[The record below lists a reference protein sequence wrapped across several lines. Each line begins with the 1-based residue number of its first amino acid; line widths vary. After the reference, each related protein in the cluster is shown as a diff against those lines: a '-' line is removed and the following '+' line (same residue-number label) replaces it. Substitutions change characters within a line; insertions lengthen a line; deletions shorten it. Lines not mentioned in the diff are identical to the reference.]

1 MPDLILLRHGQSL
14 WNERNLF
21 TGWHDVPLTERGR
34 SEAAAAGLLLR
45 DADGIDITVVH
56 TSLISR
62 AIITAQLAL
71 ETAERS
77 WVPVRRHWRLNERHY
92 GALQGKDKKETRE
105 RYGDEQL
112 LAWRRG
118 FATPPPPLD
127 ADDPMQARFDP
138 RYRDV
143 PVDLLPSAECLADV
157 VIRALPY
164 HHDAIVP
171 DLLTEGARGGAVLVV
186 GAAFGIHSMSSAS
199 VPGIDGAPTN
209 VPSAS
214 ASTLDMAKVSALMQ
228 KITSNPKDT
237 ASLQGLASLY
247 FQAGDYKNSAV
258 FSQKVVTLDPK
269 NDLSWVALGAAQF
282 NQGQNDAAKASW
294 VKATFLNPKNAEA
307 HYDLGFYYLSGS
319 KPDQAA
325 AKKEWA
331 AVIAIDP
338 KSDLAKTVQT
348 HMASLASAAPSAK

>member
-45 DADGIDITVVH
+45 DEEGIDITVVH

-164 HHDAIVP
+164 YHDAIVP

-186 GAAFGIHSMSSAS
+186 AHGNSLRALRKYLDNTSDDDIVDLEIPTGIPYHYRLSDDLSVVSQGYLGDPEAAANAAAA
-199 VPGIDGAPTN
+199 VKA
-209 VPSAS
+209 
-214 ASTLDMAKVSALMQ
+214 
-228 KITSNPKDT
+228 
-237 ASLQGLASLY
+237 
-247 FQAGDYKNSAV
+247 QAG
-258 FSQKVVTLDPK
+258 
-269 NDLSWVALGAAQF
+269 
-282 NQGQNDAAKASW
+282 
-294 VKATFLNPKNAEA
+294 
-307 HYDLGFYYLSGS
+307 
-319 KPDQAA
+319 
-325 AKKEWA
+325 
-331 AVIAIDP
+331 
-338 KSDLAKTVQT
+338 
-348 HMASLASAAPSAK
+348 